1 MIYSIDIEDTDLSIP
16 GCREKYLKNNKELRK
31 YRRENNKVSDL
42 VFSFGQ
48 YRRGGKKDSGK
59 TQCRPFEAGDQKA
72 YAEILC
78 GADTCGRR
86 SGYDES
92 YSGTYAVRNKYR

>member
-16 GCREKYLKNNKELRK
+16 GCREKSLKNNKELRK

-48 YRRGGKKDSGK
+48 YRRGGRGQQIGNVDFNFIPNFYSQHVIIVLVGNKSWVKEH
-59 TQCRPFEAGDQKA
+59 TN
-72 YAEILC
+72 
-78 GADTCGRR
+78 
-86 SGYDES
+86 GY
-92 YSGTYAVRNKYR
+92 